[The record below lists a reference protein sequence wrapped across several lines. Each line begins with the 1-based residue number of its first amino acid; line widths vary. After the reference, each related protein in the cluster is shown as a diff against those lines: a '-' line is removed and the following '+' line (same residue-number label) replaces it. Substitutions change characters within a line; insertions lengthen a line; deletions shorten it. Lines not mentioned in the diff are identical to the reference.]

1 MKRIL
6 LVCVL
11 FFAFAVCALCQV
23 PPQPIQPQPINFV
36 PLINLD
42 GFFDGVR
49 EWFSDVLKHF
59 WVILLT
65 LFLAYLSFFCVKMML
80 SLNKADV
87 ESLECEQ
94 LVEDQVDGKEGL
106 EDNGDGY

>member
-11 FFAFAVCALCQV
+11 VFVFAACALCQA
-23 PPQPIQPQPINFV
+23 PPAAQPINI
-36 PLINLD
+36 PPMINLD

-65 LFLAYLSFFCVKMML
+65 LFLACLSFFCVKMML

-87 ESLECEQ
+87 ESKEREQ
-94 LVEDQVDGKEGL
+94 LAEDQVDGKEGL
-106 EDNGDGY
+106 EDDGDGY